1 MKKRKIKKKTNNET
15 DIKNN
20 EVENK
25 IEKENIS
32 DDTVNSEVKIE
43 ELDKNKEEKVKEIE
57 KYIEEKEKELAENI
71 KETKERE
78 AEETT
83 EEIETKE
90 LEEDKDISE
99 NHKNEEVVEKETVEE
114 TGKDEKQED
123 NEEKV
128 EMEIHDTA
136 KFDVIPE
143 SNFKLN
149 EELED
154 IAKEKNKI
162 KRITITSIVAFVLLM
177 IFSTIFSLL
186 NLSNP
191 RIIKNV
197 YINNIPVENL
207 FVSEAESKLNKIYQ
221 DEYDKDITL
230 KLNDFEYKVRP
241 KQIEFKPEIEKTVKD
256 AYNFGRNKNI
266 FKNNYDILGQYF
278 RIKKI
283 PMTSNFNKEL
293 YDGVLTDLTSKIPG
307 QVKQPSYNIED
318 KTLFVYPGEEGLVL
332 DNEKIKKKIIE
343 RFEGKAEE
351 NVIEIPVSKVAPNKI
366 DIEQIY
372 KEVKKDPIDASY
384 NPETKKVVI
393 EENGIDF
400 DISLDE
406 AKKIFLENKEEYQI
420 PIKIIPPKVR
430 LGDLKLP
437 IFDNTIATYSTN
449 YNPGLVGRTKNLQI
463 AASKINGLILKP
475 GETFSY
481 NKVLGKR
488 TIAAG
493 YQNAAIFSGGK
504 VVDDVGGGICQISST
519 LYGAVLNANLQVIER
534 TNHGM
539 QTSYSKPGMDA
550 TVYYGSLDF
559 KFKNN
564 RNVPI
569 KLFASV
575 SGGRAVIS
583 IKGENPEGEKANVTT
598 ETLRVIPRKLI
609 VKEDPNMEIGKEVVQ
624 QGGADGKEVRTYKQV
639 IRNGQAQARTIVST
653 DIYNPS
659 DRIVVKG
666 TKKVEPKSEP
676 KPEPKPEPEGKP
688 EEETETEDDV

>member
-1 MKKRKIKKKTNNET
+1 MKKRKIRKKFKNNVKENNNNLNKYKKKEVEKVEEVEQSEQPEKLEEITKEKTEEILNNVEEKVE
-15 DIKNN
+15 DNIK
-20 EVENK
+20 EEAEKENK
-25 IEKENIS
+25 IEEVESEEKE
-32 DDTVNSEVKIE
+32 TFET
-43 ELDKNKEEKVKEIE
+43 EKVKED
-57 KYIEEKEKELAENI
+57 KLDKKLENGI
-71 KETKERE
+71 
-78 AEETT
+78 
-83 EEIETKE
+83 
-90 LEEDKDISE
+90 
-99 NHKNEEVVEKETVEE
+99 
-114 TGKDEKQED
+114 D

-136 KFDVIPE
+136 KVDVVPE
-143 SNFKLN
+143 NNFKLN

-154 IAKEKNKI
+154 IAKEKKKI
-162 KRITITSIVAFVLLM
+162 KKITISSIVLTVALL
-177 IFSTIFSLL
+177 ILSTIFALL

-207 FVSEAESKLNKIYQ
+207 LVTEAEGKLNKIYQ
-221 DEYDKDITL
+221 DDYDKDITL
-230 KLNDFEYKVRP
+230 KLNDFEYKIRP

-278 RIKKI
+278 KLKKI

-293 YDGVLTDLTSKIPG
+293 YDGVLKDLISKIPG
-307 QVKQPSYNIED
+307 QVKQPSYNIEE

-332 DNEKIKKKIIE
+332 DNEKVKKKIIE
-343 RFEGKAEE
+343 RFEGKTEE
-351 NVIEIPVSKVAPNKI
+351 NVIEIPVSKVEPNKI

-372 KEVKKDPIDASY
+372 NEVKKDPVDASY
-384 NPETKKVVI
+384 NKETKEVTI

-406 AKKIFLENKEEYQI
+406 AKKIFLENKGEYKI
-420 PIKIIPPKVR
+420 PLKIISPKIT
-430 LGDLKLP
+430 LNDLDLP
-437 IFDNTIATYSTN
+437 IFDNTISTYSTT
-449 YNPGLVGRTKNLQI
+449 YNAGLTGRTKNLKL
-463 AASKINGLILKP
+463 AASKLNGLILKP

-481 NKVLGKR
+481 NRVVGKR

-539 QTSYSKPGMDA
+539 QTSYSKPGIDA

-569 KLFASV
+569 KLYASV
-575 SGGRAVIS
+575 SGGKVVVS
-583 IKGENPEGEKANVTT
+583 IKGENPEGEKANITT
-598 ETLRVIPRKLI
+598 EILRVIPRKLI

-624 QGGADGKEVRTYKQV
+624 QGGADGKEVRTYKQIV
-639 IRNGQAQARTIVST
+639 KNGSSKGRTIVST

-666 TKKVEPKSEP
+666 TKKPEP
-676 KPEPKPEPEGKP
+676 KPEPKPEVKP
-688 EEETETEDDV
+688 EEEVKPESEVNTENKV

>member
-1 MKKRKIKKKTNNET
+1 MKKRKIRKKFKNNVKENNNNNNNLNKYKKKEVEKVEEVEQSEQPEKLEEITKEKTEEILNNVEEKVE
-15 DIKNN
+15 DNIK
-20 EVENK
+20 EEAEKENK
-25 IEKENIS
+25 IE
-32 DDTVNSEVKIE
+32 EVE
-43 ELDKNKEEKVKEIE
+43 S
-57 KYIEEKEKELAENI
+57 EEKETF
-71 KETKERE
+71 ETEKL
-78 AEETT
+78 
-83 EEIETKE
+83 K
-90 LEEDKDISE
+90 EDKLDKKLE
-99 NHKNEEVVEKETVEE
+99 NGIN
-114 TGKDEKQED
+114 

-136 KFDVIPE
+136 KVDVVPE
-143 SNFKLN
+143 NNFKLN

-154 IAKEKNKI
+154 IAKEKKKI
-162 KRITITSIVAFVLLM
+162 KKITISSIVLTVALL
-177 IFSTIFSLL
+177 ILSTIFALL

-207 FVSEAESKLNKIYQ
+207 LVTEAEGKLNKIYQ
-221 DEYDKDITL
+221 DDYDKDITL
-230 KLNDFEYKVRP
+230 KLNDFEYKIRP

-278 RIKKI
+278 KLKKI

-293 YDGVLTDLTSKIPG
+293 YDGVLKDLISKIPG
-307 QVKQPSYNIED
+307 QVKQPSYNIEE

-332 DNEKIKKKIIE
+332 DNEKVKKKIIE
-343 RFEGKAEE
+343 RFEGKTEE
-351 NVIEIPVSKVAPNKI
+351 NVIEIPVSKVEPNKI

-372 KEVKKDPIDASY
+372 NEVKKDPVDASY
-384 NPETKKVVI
+384 NKETKEVTI

-406 AKKIFLENKEEYQI
+406 AKKIFLENKGEYKI
-420 PIKIIPPKVR
+420 PLKIISPKIT
-430 LGDLKLP
+430 LNDLDLP
-437 IFDNTIATYSTN
+437 IFDNTISTYSTT
-449 YNPGLVGRTKNLQI
+449 YNAGLTGRTKNLKL
-463 AASKINGLILKP
+463 AASKLNGLILKP

-481 NKVLGKR
+481 NRVVGKR

-539 QTSYSKPGMDA
+539 QTSYSKPGIDA

-569 KLFASV
+569 KLYASV
-575 SGGRAVIS
+575 SGGKVVVS
-583 IKGENPEGEKANVTT
+583 IKGENPEGEKANITT
-598 ETLRVIPRKLI
+598 EILRVIPRKLI

-624 QGGADGKEVRTYKQV
+624 QGGADGKEVRTYKQIV
-639 IRNGQAQARTIVST
+639 KNGSSKGRTIVST

-666 TKKVEPKSEP
+666 TKKPEP
-676 KPEPKPEPEGKP
+676 KPEPKPEVKP
-688 EEETETEDDV
+688 EEEVKPESEVNTENKV

>member
-1 MKKRKIKKKTNNET
+1 MKKRKIRKKFKNNIKENNTNNNVNKYKKKVVEKVEEAEEITKEKVENNIKEET
-15 DIKNN
+15 EKENKLEKNIEN
-20 EVENK
+20 NISSDNNQIEEVENK
-25 IEKENIS
+25 EEKTFEN
-32 DDTVNSEVKIE
+32 E
-43 ELDKNKEEKVKEIE
+43 ELKEDKEEKH
-57 KYIEEKEKELAENI
+57 EN
-71 KETKERE
+71 
-78 AEETT
+78 
-83 EEIETKE
+83 
-90 LEEDKDISE
+90 
-99 NHKNEEVVEKETVEE
+99 VV
-114 TGKDEKQED
+114 D

-136 KFDVIPE
+136 KVDVLPE
-143 SNFKLN
+143 NNFKLN

-154 IAKEKNKI
+154 IAKEKK
-162 KRITITSIVAFVLLM
+162 KVKKATISIVALIVAIL
-177 IFSTIFSLL
+177 IFSTIFALL

-207 FVSEAESKLNKIYQ
+207 LVTEAEGKLNKIYQ
-221 DEYDKDITL
+221 DDYDKDITL
-230 KLNDFEYKVRP
+230 KLNDFEYKIRP

-278 RIKKI
+278 KLKKI

-293 YDGVLTDLTSKIPG
+293 YDGVLKDLISKIPG

-332 DNEKIKKKIIE
+332 DNEKIKNKIIE
-343 RFEGKAEE
+343 RFEGKTEE

-366 DIEQIY
+366 DIERIY
-372 KEVKKDPIDASY
+372 NEVKKAPVDASY
-384 NPETKKVVI
+384 NKETKEVTI

-406 AKKIFLENKEEYQI
+406 AKKIFLENKDEYQI
-420 PIKIIPPKVR
+420 PLKIIPPKIT
-430 LGDLKLP
+430 LNDLDLP
-437 IFDNTIATYSTN
+437 IFDNTISTYSTT
-449 YNPGLVGRTKNLQI
+449 YNAGLAGRTKNLKL
-463 AASKINGLILKP
+463 AASRLNGLILKP

-481 NKVLGKR
+481 NRAVGKR

-504 VVDDVGGGICQISST
+504 VVDDVGGGVCQISST

-539 QTSYSKPGMDA
+539 QTSYSKPGIDA

-569 KLFASV
+569 KLYASV
-575 SGGRAVIS
+575 SGGKVVVS
-583 IKGENPEGEKANVTT
+583 IKGENPEGEKANIST
-598 ETLRVIPRKLI
+598 EILRVIPRKLI

-639 IRNGQAQARTIVST
+639 VKNGSAKGTTIVST

-666 TKKVEPKSEP
+666 TKKPEP
-676 KPEPKPEPEGKP
+676 KPEPKPEVKP
-688 EEETETEDDV
+688 EPGTNEENKVEENTEEKTE

>member
-1 MKKRKIKKKTNNET
+1 MKKRKIRKKFKNNVKENNNNNLNKYKKKEVERVEEVEQSEQLEKLEEITKEKTEEILNNVEEKVE
-15 DIKNN
+15 DNIK
-20 EVENK
+20 EEAEKENK
-25 IEKENIS
+25 IEKVES
-32 DDTVNSEVKIE
+32 
-43 ELDKNKEEKVKEIE
+43 
-57 KYIEEKEKELAENI
+57 EEKETF
-71 KETKERE
+71 ETEKL
-78 AEETT
+78 
-83 EEIETKE
+83 K
-90 LEEDKDISE
+90 EDKLDKKLE
-99 NHKNEEVVEKETVEE
+99 N
-114 TGKDEKQED
+114 GID

-136 KFDVIPE
+136 KVDVVPE
-143 SNFKLN
+143 NNFKLN

-154 IAKEKNKI
+154 IAKEKKKI
-162 KRITITSIVAFVLLM
+162 KKITISSIVLIVALL
-177 IFSTIFSLL
+177 ILSTIFALL

-207 FVSEAESKLNKIYQ
+207 LVTEAEGKLNKIYQ
-221 DEYDKDITL
+221 DDYDKDITL
-230 KLNDFEYKVRP
+230 KLNDFEYKIRP

-278 RIKKI
+278 KLKKI

-293 YDGVLTDLTSKIPG
+293 YDGVLKDLISKIPG
-307 QVKQPSYNIED
+307 QVKQPSYNIEE

-332 DNEKIKKKIIE
+332 DNEKVKKKIIE
-343 RFEGKAEE
+343 RFEGKTEE
-351 NVIEIPVSKVAPNKI
+351 NVIEIPVSKVEPNKI

-372 KEVKKDPIDASY
+372 NEVKKDPVDASY
-384 NPETKKVVI
+384 NKETKEVTI

-406 AKKIFLENKEEYQI
+406 AKKIFLENKGEYKI
-420 PIKIIPPKVR
+420 PLKIIKPKIT
-430 LGDLKLP
+430 LNDLDLP
-437 IFDNTIATYSTN
+437 IFDNTISTYSTT
-449 YNPGLVGRTKNLQI
+449 YNAGLTGRTKNLKL

-481 NKVLGKR
+481 NRVVGKR

-539 QTSYSKPGMDA
+539 QTSYSKPGIDA

-575 SGGRAVIS
+575 SGGKVVVS
-583 IKGENPEGEKANVTT
+583 IKGENPEGEKANITT
-598 ETLRVIPRKLI
+598 EILRVIPRKLI

-624 QGGADGKEVRTYKQV
+624 QGGADGKEVRTYKQIV
-639 IRNGQAQARTIVST
+639 KNGSSKGRTIVST

-666 TKKVEPKSEP
+666 TKKPEP
-676 KPEPKPEPEGKP
+676 KPEPKPEVKP
-688 EEETETEDDV
+688 EEEVKPEPEVNTENKVEGKTE

>member
-1 MKKRKIKKKTNNET
+1 MKKRKIRKKFKNNIKENNTNNNVNKYKKKVVEKVEKIEEAEQPEEITKE
-15 DIKNN
+15 K
-20 EVENK
+20 VENNIK
-25 IEKENIS
+25 EETEKENKLENNTENNIS
-32 DDTVNSEVKIE
+32 SDNNQIE
-43 ELDKNKEEKVKEIE
+43 EVESKEEKTFENEELKED
-57 KYIEEKEKELAENI
+57 KEEKHEN
-71 KETKERE
+71 
-78 AEETT
+78 A
-83 EEIETKE
+83 
-90 LEEDKDISE
+90 
-99 NHKNEEVVEKETVEE
+99 V
-114 TGKDEKQED
+114 D

-136 KFDVIPE
+136 KVDVLPE
-143 SNFKLN
+143 NNFKLN

-154 IAKEKNKI
+154 IAKEKK
-162 KRITITSIVAFVLLM
+162 KVKKATISVVALIVAIL
-177 IFSTIFSLL
+177 IFSTIFALL

-207 FVSEAESKLNKIYQ
+207 LVTEAEGKLNKIYQ
-221 DEYDKDITL
+221 DDYDKDITL
-230 KLNDFEYKVRP
+230 KLNDFEYKIRP

-278 RIKKI
+278 KLKKI

-293 YDGVLTDLTSKIPG
+293 YDGVLKDLISKIPG

-332 DNEKIKKKIIE
+332 DNEKIKNKIIE
-343 RFEGKAEE
+343 RFEGKTEE

-372 KEVKKDPIDASY
+372 NEVKKEPVDASY
-384 NPETKKVVI
+384 NKETKEVTI

-406 AKKIFLENKEEYQI
+406 AKKIFLENKDEYQI
-420 PIKIIPPKVR
+420 PLKIIPPKIT
-430 LGDLKLP
+430 LNNLDLP
-437 IFDNTIATYSTN
+437 IFDNTISTYSTT
-449 YNPGLVGRTKNLQI
+449 YNAGLAGRTKNLKL
-463 AASKINGLILKP
+463 AASKLNGLILKP

-481 NKVLGKR
+481 NRVVGKR

-539 QTSYSKPGMDA
+539 QTSYSKPGIDA

-569 KLFASV
+569 KLYASV
-575 SGGRAVIS
+575 SGGKVVVS
-583 IKGENPEGEKANVTT
+583 IKGENPEGEKANIST
-598 ETLRVIPRKLI
+598 EILRVIPRKLI

-639 IRNGQAQARTIVST
+639 VKNGSAKGRAIVST

-666 TKKVEPKSEP
+666 TKKPEP
-676 KPEPKPEPEGKP
+676 KPEPKPEVKP
-688 EEETETEDDV
+688 EPGANEENKVEENTEEKTE

>member
-1 MKKRKIKKKTNNET
+1 MKKRKIRKKFKNNVKENNNNLNKYKKKEVEKVEEVEQSEQPEKLEEITKEKTEEILNNVEEKVE
-15 DIKNN
+15 DNIK
-20 EVENK
+20 EEAEKENK
-25 IEKENIS
+25 IE
-32 DDTVNSEVKIE
+32 EVE
-43 ELDKNKEEKVKEIE
+43 S
-57 KYIEEKEKELAENI
+57 EEKETF
-71 KETKERE
+71 ETEKL
-78 AEETT
+78 
-83 EEIETKE
+83 K
-90 LEEDKDISE
+90 EDKLDKKLE
-99 NHKNEEVVEKETVEE
+99 N
-114 TGKDEKQED
+114 GID

-136 KFDVIPE
+136 KVDVVPE
-143 SNFKLN
+143 NNFKLN

-154 IAKEKNKI
+154 IAKEKKKI
-162 KRITITSIVAFVLLM
+162 KKITISSIVLTVALL
-177 IFSTIFSLL
+177 ILSTIFALL

-207 FVSEAESKLNKIYQ
+207 LVTEAEGKLNKIYQ
-221 DEYDKDITL
+221 DDYDKDITL
-230 KLNDFEYKVRP
+230 KLNDFEYKIRP

-278 RIKKI
+278 KLKKI

-293 YDGVLTDLTSKIPG
+293 YDGVLKDLISKIPG
-307 QVKQPSYNIED
+307 QVKQPSYNIEE

-332 DNEKIKKKIIE
+332 DNEKVKKKIIE
-343 RFEGKAEE
+343 RFEGKTEE
-351 NVIEIPVSKVAPNKI
+351 NVIEIPVSKVEPNKI

-372 KEVKKDPIDASY
+372 NEVKKDPVDASY
-384 NPETKKVVI
+384 NKETKEVTI

-406 AKKIFLENKEEYQI
+406 AKKIFLENKGEYKI
-420 PIKIIPPKVR
+420 PLKIISPKIT
-430 LGDLKLP
+430 LNDLDLP
-437 IFDNTIATYSTN
+437 IFDNTISTYSTT
-449 YNPGLVGRTKNLQI
+449 YNAGLTGRTKNLKL
-463 AASKINGLILKP
+463 AASKLNGLILKP

-481 NKVLGKR
+481 NRVVGKR

-539 QTSYSKPGMDA
+539 QTSYSKPGIDA

-569 KLFASV
+569 KLYASV
-575 SGGRAVIS
+575 SGGKVVVS
-583 IKGENPEGEKANVTT
+583 IKGENPEGEKANITT
-598 ETLRVIPRKLI
+598 EILRVIPRKLI

-624 QGGADGKEVRTYKQV
+624 QGGADGKEVRTYKQIV
-639 IRNGQAQARTIVST
+639 KNGSSKGRTIVST

-666 TKKVEPKSEP
+666 TKKPEP
-676 KPEPKPEPEGKP
+676 KPEPKPEVKP
-688 EEETETEDDV
+688 EEEVKPESEVNTENKV

>member
-1 MKKRKIKKKTNNET
+1 MKKRKIRKKFKNNVKENNNNNLNKYKKKEVEKVEEVEQSEQPEKLEEITKEKTEEILNNVEEKVE
-15 DIKNN
+15 DNIK
-20 EVENK
+20 EEAEKENK
-25 IEKENIS
+25 IE
-32 DDTVNSEVKIE
+32 EVE
-43 ELDKNKEEKVKEIE
+43 S
-57 KYIEEKEKELAENI
+57 EEKETF
-71 KETKERE
+71 ETVKL
-78 AEETT
+78 
-83 EEIETKE
+83 K
-90 LEEDKDISE
+90 EDKLDKKLE
-99 NHKNEEVVEKETVEE
+99 N
-114 TGKDEKQED
+114 GID

-136 KFDVIPE
+136 KVDVVPE
-143 SNFKLN
+143 NNFKLN

-154 IAKEKNKI
+154 IAKEKKKI
-162 KRITITSIVAFVLLM
+162 KKITIYSIVLTVALL
-177 IFSTIFSLL
+177 ILSTIFALL

-207 FVSEAESKLNKIYQ
+207 LVTEAEGKLNKIYQ
-221 DEYDKDITL
+221 DDYDKDITL
-230 KLNDFEYKVRP
+230 KLNDFEYKIRP

-278 RIKKI
+278 KLKKI

-293 YDGVLTDLTSKIPG
+293 YDGVLKDLISKIPG
-307 QVKQPSYNIED
+307 QVKQPSYNIEE

-332 DNEKIKKKIIE
+332 DNEKVKKKIIE
-343 RFEGKAEE
+343 RFEGKTEE
-351 NVIEIPVSKVAPNKI
+351 NVIEIPVSKVEPNKI

-372 KEVKKDPIDASY
+372 NEVKKDPVDASY
-384 NPETKKVVI
+384 NKETKEVTI

-406 AKKIFLENKEEYQI
+406 AKKIFLENKSEYKI
-420 PIKIIPPKVR
+420 PLKIIKPKIT
-430 LGDLKLP
+430 LNDLDLP
-437 IFDNTIATYSTN
+437 IFDNTISTYSTT
-449 YNPGLVGRTKNLQI
+449 YNAGLTGRTKNLKL

-481 NKVLGKR
+481 NRVVGKR

-539 QTSYSKPGMDA
+539 QTSYSKPGIDA

-569 KLFASV
+569 KLYASV
-575 SGGRAVIS
+575 SGGKVVVS
-583 IKGENPEGEKANVTT
+583 IKGENPEGEKANITT
-598 ETLRVIPRKLI
+598 EILRVIPRKLI

-624 QGGADGKEVRTYKQV
+624 QGGADGKEVRTYKQIV
-639 IRNGQAQARTIVST
+639 KNGSSKGRTIVST

-666 TKKVEPKSEP
+666 TKKPEP
-676 KPEPKPEPEGKP
+676 KPEPKPEVKP
-688 EEETETEDDV
+688 EEEVKPESEVNTENKV

>member
-1 MKKRKIKKKTNNET
+1 MKKRKIRKKFKNNVKENNNNNNLNKYKKKEVERVEKVEQSEQPEKLEEITKEKTEEILNNVEEKVE
-15 DIKNN
+15 DNIK
-20 EVENK
+20 EEAEKENK
-25 IEKENIS
+25 IE
-32 DDTVNSEVKIE
+32 EVE
-43 ELDKNKEEKVKEIE
+43 S
-57 KYIEEKEKELAENI
+57 EEKETF
-71 KETKERE
+71 ETEKL
-78 AEETT
+78 
-83 EEIETKE
+83 K
-90 LEEDKDISE
+90 EDKLDKKLE
-99 NHKNEEVVEKETVEE
+99 N
-114 TGKDEKQED
+114 GID

-136 KFDVIPE
+136 KVDVVPE
-143 SNFKLN
+143 NNFKLN

-154 IAKEKNKI
+154 IAKEKKKI
-162 KRITITSIVAFVLLM
+162 KKITISSIVLTVALL
-177 IFSTIFSLL
+177 ILSTIFALL

-207 FVSEAESKLNKIYQ
+207 LVTEAEGKLNKIYQ
-221 DEYDKDITL
+221 DDYDKDITL
-230 KLNDFEYKVRP
+230 KLNDFEYKIRP
-241 KQIEFKPEIEKTVKD
+241 KQIEFRPEIEKTVKD

-278 RIKKI
+278 KLKKI

-293 YDGVLTDLTSKIPG
+293 YDGVLKDLISKIPG
-307 QVKQPSYNIED
+307 QVKQPSYNIEE

-332 DNEKIKKKIIE
+332 DNEKVKKKIIE
-343 RFEGKAEE
+343 RFEGKTEE
-351 NVIEIPVSKVAPNKI
+351 NVIEIPVSKVEPNKI

-372 KEVKKDPIDASY
+372 NEVKKDPVDASY
-384 NPETKKVVI
+384 NKETKEVTI

-406 AKKIFLENKEEYQI
+406 AKKIFLENKGEYKI
-420 PIKIIPPKVR
+420 PLKIISPKIT
-430 LGDLKLP
+430 LNDLDLP
-437 IFDNTIATYSTN
+437 IFDNTISTYSTT
-449 YNPGLVGRTKNLQI
+449 YNAGLTGRTKNLKL
-463 AASKINGLILKP
+463 AASKLNGLILKP

-481 NKVLGKR
+481 NRVVGKR

-539 QTSYSKPGMDA
+539 QTSYSKPGIDA

-569 KLFASV
+569 KLYASV
-575 SGGRAVIS
+575 SGGKVVVS
-583 IKGENPEGEKANVTT
+583 IKGENPEGEKANITT
-598 ETLRVIPRKLI
+598 EILRVIPRKLI

-624 QGGADGKEVRTYKQV
+624 QGGADGKEVRTYKQIV
-639 IRNGQAQARTIVST
+639 KNGSSKGRTIVST

-666 TKKVEPKSEP
+666 TKKPEP
-676 KPEPKPEPEGKP
+676 KPEPKPEVKP
-688 EEETETEDDV
+688 EEEVKPESEVNTENKV

>member
-1 MKKRKIKKKTNNET
+1 MKKRKIRKKFKNNIKENNNNDLNKYKKKEIGKVEEVEQSEQLEKITKEKTEEILNNVEEKVE
-15 DIKNN
+15 DNIK
-20 EVENK
+20 EEAEKENK
-25 IEKENIS
+25 IE
-32 DDTVNSEVKIE
+32 EVE
-43 ELDKNKEEKVKEIE
+43 S
-57 KYIEEKEKELAENI
+57 EEKETF
-71 KETKERE
+71 ETEKL
-78 AEETT
+78 
-83 EEIETKE
+83 K
-90 LEEDKDISE
+90 EDKLDKKLE
-99 NHKNEEVVEKETVEE
+99 NEI
-114 TGKDEKQED
+114 D

-136 KFDVIPE
+136 KVDVVPE
-143 SNFKLN
+143 NNFKLN

-154 IAKEKNKI
+154 IAKEKKKI
-162 KRITITSIVAFVLLM
+162 KKITISSVALIVALL
-177 IFSTIFSLL
+177 ILSTIFALL

-207 FVSEAESKLNKIYQ
+207 LVTEAEGKLNKIYQ
-221 DEYDKDITL
+221 DDYDKDITL
-230 KLNDFEYKVRP
+230 KLNDFEYKIRP

-278 RIKKI
+278 KLKKI

-293 YDGVLTDLTSKIPG
+293 YDGVLKDLMSKIPG
-307 QVKQPSYNIED
+307 QVKQPSYNIEE

-332 DNEKIKKKIIE
+332 DNEKVKKKIIE
-343 RFEGKAEE
+343 RFEGKTEE

-372 KEVKKDPIDASY
+372 NEVKKDPVDANY
-384 NPETKKVVI
+384 NKETKEVTI

-406 AKKIFLENKEEYQI
+406 AKKIFLENKDEYKI
-420 PIKIIPPKVR
+420 PLKIIPPKIT
-430 LGDLKLP
+430 LNDLDLP
-437 IFDNTIATYSTN
+437 IFNNTISTYSTT
-449 YNPGLVGRTKNLQI
+449 YNANLTGRTKNLKL
-463 AASKINGLILKP
+463 AASKLNGLILKP

-481 NKVLGKR
+481 NRVVGKR

-539 QTSYSKPGMDA
+539 QTSYSKPGIDA

-569 KLFASV
+569 KLYASV
-575 SGGRAVIS
+575 SGGKVVVS
-583 IKGENPEGEKANVTT
+583 IKGENPEGEKANITT
-598 ETLRVIPRKLI
+598 EILRVIPRKLI

-624 QGGADGKEVRTYKQV
+624 QGGADGKEVRTYKQIV
-639 IRNGQAQARTIVST
+639 KNGSVKGRTIVST

-666 TKKVEPKSEP
+666 TKKPEP
-676 KPEPKPEPEGKP
+676 KPEPKPEAKPEVEVKPESEINTENKVEGK
-688 EEETETEDDV
+688 TE

>member
-1 MKKRKIKKKTNNET
+1 MKKRKIRKKFKNNIKENNTNNNVNKYKKKVVEKVEEAEQPEEITKEKVENN
-15 DIKNN
+15 IKEEIEKENKLENN
-20 EVENK
+20 TENNISSDNNQIEEVENK
-25 IEKENIS
+25 EEKTFEN
-32 DDTVNSEVKIE
+32 E
-43 ELDKNKEEKVKEIE
+43 ELKEDKEEKH
-57 KYIEEKEKELAENI
+57 EN
-71 KETKERE
+71 
-78 AEETT
+78 A
-83 EEIETKE
+83 
-90 LEEDKDISE
+90 
-99 NHKNEEVVEKETVEE
+99 V
-114 TGKDEKQED
+114 D

-136 KFDVIPE
+136 KVDVLPE
-143 SNFKLN
+143 NNFKLN

-154 IAKEKNKI
+154 IAKEKK
-162 KRITITSIVAFVLLM
+162 KVKKATISVVALIVAIL
-177 IFSTIFSLL
+177 IFSTIFALL

-207 FVSEAESKLNKIYQ
+207 LVTEAEGKLNKIYQ
-221 DEYDKDITL
+221 DDYDKDITL
-230 KLNDFEYKVRP
+230 KLNDFEYKIRP

-278 RIKKI
+278 KLKKI

-293 YDGVLTDLTSKIPG
+293 YDGVLKDLISKIPG

-332 DNEKIKKKIIE
+332 DNEKIKNKIIE
-343 RFEGKAEE
+343 RFEGKTEE

-372 KEVKKDPIDASY
+372 NEVKKDPVDASY
-384 NPETKKVVI
+384 NKETKEVTI

-406 AKKIFLENKEEYQI
+406 AKKIFLENKDEYQI
-420 PIKIIPPKVR
+420 PLKIIPPKIT
-430 LGDLKLP
+430 LNDLDLP
-437 IFDNTIATYSTN
+437 IFDNTISTYSTT
-449 YNPGLVGRTKNLQI
+449 YNAGLAGRTKNLKL
-463 AASKINGLILKP
+463 AASKLNGLILKP

-481 NKVLGKR
+481 NRVVGKR

-539 QTSYSKPGMDA
+539 QTSYSKPGIDA
-550 TVYYGSLDF
+550 TVYYLSL
-559 KFKNN
+559 
-564 RNVPI
+564 I
-569 KLFASV
+569 H
-575 SGGRAVIS
+575 I
-583 IKGENPEGEKANVTT
+583 
-598 ETLRVIPRKLI
+598 
-609 VKEDPNMEIGKEVVQ
+609 
-624 QGGADGKEVRTYKQV
+624 
-639 IRNGQAQARTIVST
+639 
-653 DIYNPS
+653 
-659 DRIVVKG
+659 
-666 TKKVEPKSEP
+666 SEP
-676 KPEPKPEPEGKP
+676 TRPY
-688 EEETETEDDV
+688 

>member
-1 MKKRKIKKKTNNET
+1 MKKRKIRKKFKNNIKENNTNNNVNKYKKKVVEKLKEAEQPEEITKEKVENNIKEET
-15 DIKNN
+15 EKENKLENN
-20 EVENK
+20 IENNISSDNNQIEEVENK
-25 IEKENIS
+25 EEKTFEN
-32 DDTVNSEVKIE
+32 E
-43 ELDKNKEEKVKEIE
+43 ELKEDKEEKH
-57 KYIEEKEKELAENI
+57 EN
-71 KETKERE
+71 
-78 AEETT
+78 
-83 EEIETKE
+83 
-90 LEEDKDISE
+90 
-99 NHKNEEVVEKETVEE
+99 VV
-114 TGKDEKQED
+114 D

-136 KFDVIPE
+136 KVDVLPE
-143 SNFKLN
+143 NNFKLN

-154 IAKEKNKI
+154 IAKEKK
-162 KRITITSIVAFVLLM
+162 KVKKATISIVALIVAIL
-177 IFSTIFSLL
+177 IFSTIFALL

-207 FVSEAESKLNKIYQ
+207 LVTEAEGKLNKIYQ
-221 DEYDKDITL
+221 DDYDKDITL
-230 KLNDFEYKVRP
+230 KLNDFEYKIRP

-278 RIKKI
+278 KLKKI

-293 YDGVLTDLTSKIPG
+293 YDGVLKDLISKIPG

-332 DNEKIKKKIIE
+332 DNEKIKNKIIE
-343 RFEGKAEE
+343 RFEGKTEE

-372 KEVKKDPIDASY
+372 NEVKKDPVDASY
-384 NPETKKVVI
+384 NKETKEVII

-406 AKKIFLENKEEYQI
+406 AKKIFLENKDEYQI
-420 PIKIIPPKVR
+420 PLKIIPPKIT
-430 LGDLKLP
+430 LNNLDLP
-437 IFDNTIATYSTN
+437 IFDNTISTYSTT
-449 YNPGLVGRTKNLQI
+449 YNAGLAGRTKNLKL
-463 AASKINGLILKP
+463 AASKLNGLILKP

-481 NKVLGKR
+481 NRVVGKR

-539 QTSYSKPGMDA
+539 QTSYSKPGIDA

-569 KLFASV
+569 KLYASV
-575 SGGRAVIS
+575 SGGKVVIS
-583 IKGENPEGEKANVTT
+583 IKGENPEDEKANITT
-598 ETLRVIPRKLI
+598 EILRVIPRKLI

-639 IRNGQAQARTIVST
+639 VKNGSSKGRTIVST

-666 TKKVEPKSEP
+666 TKKPEP
-676 KPEPKPEPEGKP
+676 KPEPKPEVKP
-688 EEETETEDDV
+688 EPGTNEENKVEENTEEKTE

>member
-1 MKKRKIKKKTNNET
+1 MKKRKIRKKFKNNIKENNTNNNVNKYKKKVVEKVEEAEQPEEITKEKVENN
-15 DIKNN
+15 IKEEIEKENKLENN
-20 EVENK
+20 TENNISSDNNQIEEVENK
-25 IEKENIS
+25 EEKTFEN
-32 DDTVNSEVKIE
+32 E
-43 ELDKNKEEKVKEIE
+43 ELKEDKEEKH
-57 KYIEEKEKELAENI
+57 EN
-71 KETKERE
+71 
-78 AEETT
+78 A
-83 EEIETKE
+83 
-90 LEEDKDISE
+90 
-99 NHKNEEVVEKETVEE
+99 V
-114 TGKDEKQED
+114 D

-136 KFDVIPE
+136 KVDVLPE
-143 SNFKLN
+143 NNFKLN

-154 IAKEKNKI
+154 IAKEKK
-162 KRITITSIVAFVLLM
+162 KVKKATISVVALIVAIL
-177 IFSTIFSLL
+177 IFSTIFALL

-207 FVSEAESKLNKIYQ
+207 LVTEAEGKLNKIYQ
-221 DEYDKDITL
+221 DDYDKDITL
-230 KLNDFEYKVRP
+230 KLNDFEYKIRP

-278 RIKKI
+278 KLKKI

-293 YDGVLTDLTSKIPG
+293 YDGVLKDLISKIPG

-332 DNEKIKKKIIE
+332 DNEKIKNKIIE
-343 RFEGKAEE
+343 RFEGKTEE

-372 KEVKKDPIDASY
+372 NEVKKDPVDASY
-384 NPETKKVVI
+384 NKETKEVTI

-406 AKKIFLENKEEYQI
+406 AKKIFLENKDEYQI
-420 PIKIIPPKVR
+420 PLKIIPPKIT
-430 LGDLKLP
+430 LNDLDLP
-437 IFDNTIATYSTN
+437 IFDNTISTYSTT
-449 YNPGLVGRTKNLQI
+449 YNAGLAGRTKNLKL
-463 AASKINGLILKP
+463 AASRLNGLILKP

-481 NKVLGKR
+481 NRAVGKR

-504 VVDDVGGGICQISST
+504 VVDDVGGGVCQISST

-539 QTSYSKPGMDA
+539 QTSYSKPGIDA

-569 KLFASV
+569 KLYASV
-575 SGGRAVIS
+575 SGGKVVVS
-583 IKGENPEGEKANVTT
+583 IKGENPEGEKANIST
-598 ETLRVIPRKLI
+598 EILRVIPRKLI

-639 IRNGQAQARTIVST
+639 VKNGSAKGTTIVST

-666 TKKVEPKSEP
+666 TKKPET
-676 KPEPKPEPEGKP
+676 KPEPKPEVKP
-688 EEETETEDDV
+688 EPGANEENKVEENTEEKTE

>member
-1 MKKRKIKKKTNNET
+1 MKKRKIRKKFKNNIKENNTNNNVNKYKKKVVEKVEEAEQPEEITKEKVENNIKEET
-15 DIKNN
+15 EKENKLEKNIEN
-20 EVENK
+20 NISSDNNQIEEVENK
-25 IEKENIS
+25 EEKTFEN
-32 DDTVNSEVKIE
+32 E
-43 ELDKNKEEKVKEIE
+43 ELKEDKEEKH
-57 KYIEEKEKELAENI
+57 EN
-71 KETKERE
+71 
-78 AEETT
+78 
-83 EEIETKE
+83 
-90 LEEDKDISE
+90 
-99 NHKNEEVVEKETVEE
+99 VV
-114 TGKDEKQED
+114 D

-136 KFDVIPE
+136 KVDVLPE
-143 SNFKLN
+143 NNFKLN

-154 IAKEKNKI
+154 IAKEKK
-162 KRITITSIVAFVLLM
+162 KVKKATISIVALIVAIL
-177 IFSTIFSLL
+177 IFSTIFALL

-197 YINNIPVENL
+197 YINNIAVENL
-207 FVSEAESKLNKIYQ
+207 LVTEAEGKLNKIYQ
-221 DEYDKDITL
+221 DDYDKDITL
-230 KLNDFEYKVRP
+230 KLNDFEYKIRP

-278 RIKKI
+278 KLKKI

-293 YDGVLTDLTSKIPG
+293 YDGVLKDLISKIPG

-332 DNEKIKKKIIE
+332 DNEKIKNKIIE
-343 RFEGKAEE
+343 RFEGKTEE

-372 KEVKKDPIDASY
+372 NEVKKDPVDASY
-384 NPETKKVVI
+384 NKETKEVTI

-406 AKKIFLENKEEYQI
+406 AKKIFLENKDEYQI
-420 PIKIIPPKVR
+420 PLKIIPPKIT
-430 LGDLKLP
+430 LNDLDLP
-437 IFDNTIATYSTN
+437 IFDNTISTYSTT
-449 YNPGLVGRTKNLQI
+449 YNAGLAGRTKNLKL
-463 AASKINGLILKP
+463 AASRLNGLILKP

-481 NKVLGKR
+481 NKVVGKR

-504 VVDDVGGGICQISST
+504 VVDDVGGGVCQISST

-539 QTSYSKPGMDA
+539 QTSYSKPGIDA

-569 KLFASV
+569 KLYASV
-575 SGGRAVIS
+575 SGGKVVVS
-583 IKGENPEGEKANVTT
+583 IKGENPEGEKANIST
-598 ETLRVIPRKLI
+598 EILRVIPRKLI

-639 IRNGQAQARTIVST
+639 VKNGSAKGTTIVST

-666 TKKVEPKSEP
+666 TKKPEP
-676 KPEPKPEPEGKP
+676 KPEPKPEVKP
-688 EEETETEDDV
+688 EPGTNEENKVEENTEEKTE

>member
-1 MKKRKIKKKTNNET
+1 MKKRKIRKKFKNNIKENNTNNNVNKYKKKVVEKVEKIEEAEQPEEITKE
-15 DIKNN
+15 K
-20 EVENK
+20 VENNIK
-25 IEKENIS
+25 EETEKENKLENNTENNIS
-32 DDTVNSEVKIE
+32 SDNNQIE
-43 ELDKNKEEKVKEIE
+43 EVESKEEKTFENEELKED
-57 KYIEEKEKELAENI
+57 KEEKHEN
-71 KETKERE
+71 
-78 AEETT
+78 A
-83 EEIETKE
+83 
-90 LEEDKDISE
+90 
-99 NHKNEEVVEKETVEE
+99 V
-114 TGKDEKQED
+114 D

-136 KFDVIPE
+136 KVDVLPE
-143 SNFKLN
+143 NNFKLN

-154 IAKEKNKI
+154 IAKEKK
-162 KRITITSIVAFVLLM
+162 KVKKATISVVALIVAIL
-177 IFSTIFSLL
+177 IFSTIFALL

-207 FVSEAESKLNKIYQ
+207 LVTEAEGKLNKIYQ
-221 DEYDKDITL
+221 DDYDKDITL
-230 KLNDFEYKVRP
+230 KLNDFEYKIRP

-266 FKNNYDILGQYF
+266 FKNSYDILGQYF
-278 RIKKI
+278 KLKKI

-293 YDGVLTDLTSKIPG
+293 YDGVLKDLISKIPG

-332 DNEKIKKKIIE
+332 DNEKIKNKIIE
-343 RFEGKAEE
+343 RFEGKTEE

-366 DIEQIY
+366 DIERIY
-372 KEVKKDPIDASY
+372 NEVKKAPVDASY
-384 NPETKKVVI
+384 NKETKEVTI

-400 DISLDE
+400 DISLDK
-406 AKKIFLENKEEYQI
+406 AKKIFLENKDEYQI
-420 PIKIIPPKVR
+420 PLKIIPPKIT
-430 LGDLKLP
+430 LNDLDLP
-437 IFDNTIATYSTN
+437 IFDNTISTYSTT
-449 YNPGLVGRTKNLQI
+449 YNAGLAGRTKNLKL
-463 AASKINGLILKP
+463 AASKLNGLILKP

-481 NKVLGKR
+481 NRAVGKR

-504 VVDDVGGGICQISST
+504 VVDDVGGGVCQISST

-539 QTSYSKPGMDA
+539 QTSYSKPGIDA

-569 KLFASV
+569 KLYASV
-575 SGGRAVIS
+575 SGGKVVVS
-583 IKGENPEGEKANVTT
+583 IKGENPEGEKANIST
-598 ETLRVIPRKLI
+598 EILRVIPRKLI

-639 IRNGQAQARTIVST
+639 VKNGSAKGTTIVST

-666 TKKVEPKSEP
+666 TKKPEP
-676 KPEPKPEPEGKP
+676 KPEPKPEVKP
-688 EEETETEDDV
+688 EPGTNEENKVEENTEEKTE

>member
-1 MKKRKIKKKTNNET
+1 MYNMKKRKIRKKFKNNIKENNTNNNVNKYKKKVVEKVEEAEQPEEITKEKVENNIKEET
-15 DIKNN
+15 EKENKLENN
-20 EVENK
+20 TENNISSDNNQIEEVENK
-25 IEKENIS
+25 EEKTFEN
-32 DDTVNSEVKIE
+32 E
-43 ELDKNKEEKVKEIE
+43 ELKEDKEEKH
-57 KYIEEKEKELAENI
+57 EN
-71 KETKERE
+71 
-78 AEETT
+78 A
-83 EEIETKE
+83 
-90 LEEDKDISE
+90 
-99 NHKNEEVVEKETVEE
+99 V
-114 TGKDEKQED
+114 D

-136 KFDVIPE
+136 KVDVLPE
-143 SNFKLN
+143 NNFKLN

-154 IAKEKNKI
+154 IAKEKK
-162 KRITITSIVAFVLLM
+162 KVKKATISVVALIVAIL
-177 IFSTIFSLL
+177 IFSTIFALL

-207 FVSEAESKLNKIYQ
+207 LVTEAEGKLNKIYQ
-221 DEYDKDITL
+221 DDYDKDITL
-230 KLNDFEYKVRP
+230 KLNDFEYKIRP

-278 RIKKI
+278 KLKKI

-293 YDGVLTDLTSKIPG
+293 YDGVLKDLISKIPG

-332 DNEKIKKKIIE
+332 DNEKIKNKIIE
-343 RFEGKAEE
+343 RFEGKTEE

-372 KEVKKDPIDASY
+372 NEVKKDPVDASY
-384 NPETKKVVI
+384 NKETKEVII

-406 AKKIFLENKEEYQI
+406 AKKIFLENKDEYQI
-420 PIKIIPPKVR
+420 PLKIIPPKIT
-430 LGDLKLP
+430 LNNLDLP
-437 IFDNTIATYSTN
+437 IFDNTISTYSTT
-449 YNPGLVGRTKNLQI
+449 YNAGLAGRTKNLKL
-463 AASKINGLILKP
+463 AASKLNGLILKP

-481 NKVLGKR
+481 NRVVGKR

-539 QTSYSKPGMDA
+539 QTSYSKPGIDA

-569 KLFASV
+569 KLYASV
-575 SGGRAVIS
+575 SGGKVVVS
-583 IKGENPEGEKANVTT
+583 IKGENPEGEKANIST
-598 ETLRVIPRKLI
+598 EILRVIPRKLI

-639 IRNGQAQARTIVST
+639 VKNGSSKGRTIVST

-666 TKKVEPKSEP
+666 TKKPEP
-676 KPEPKPEPEGKP
+676 KPEPKPEVKP
-688 EEETETEDDV
+688 EPGTNEENKVEENTEEKTE

>member
-1 MKKRKIKKKTNNET
+1 MKKRKIRKKFKNNVKENNNNLNKYKKKEVERVEEVEQSEQIEKLEEITKEKTEEILNNVEEKVE
-15 DIKNN
+15 DNIK
-20 EVENK
+20 EEAEKENK
-25 IEKENIS
+25 IEKVES
-32 DDTVNSEVKIE
+32 
-43 ELDKNKEEKVKEIE
+43 
-57 KYIEEKEKELAENI
+57 EEKETF
-71 KETKERE
+71 ETEKL
-78 AEETT
+78 
-83 EEIETKE
+83 K
-90 LEEDKDISE
+90 EDKLDKKLE
-99 NHKNEEVVEKETVEE
+99 N
-114 TGKDEKQED
+114 GID

-136 KFDVIPE
+136 KVDVVPE
-143 SNFKLN
+143 NNFKLN

-154 IAKEKNKI
+154 IAKEKKKI
-162 KRITITSIVAFVLLM
+162 KKITISSIVLTVALL
-177 IFSTIFSLL
+177 ILSTIFALL

-207 FVSEAESKLNKIYQ
+207 LVTEAEGKLNKIYQ
-221 DEYDKDITL
+221 DDYDKDITL
-230 KLNDFEYKVRP
+230 KLNDFEYKIRP

-278 RIKKI
+278 KLKKI

-293 YDGVLTDLTSKIPG
+293 YDGVLKDLISKIPG
-307 QVKQPSYNIED
+307 QVKQPSYNIEE

-332 DNEKIKKKIIE
+332 DNEKVKKKIIE
-343 RFEGKAEE
+343 RFEGKTEE

-372 KEVKKDPIDASY
+372 NEVKKDPVDANY
-384 NPETKKVVI
+384 NKETKEVTI

-406 AKKIFLENKEEYQI
+406 AKKIFLENKDEYKI
-420 PIKIIPPKVR
+420 PLKIIPPKIT
-430 LGDLKLP
+430 LNDLDLP
-437 IFDNTIATYSTN
+437 IFDNTISTYSTT
-449 YNPGLVGRTKNLQI
+449 YNAGLTARTKNLKL

-481 NKVLGKR
+481 NRVVGKR

-539 QTSYSKPGMDA
+539 QTSYSKPGIDA

-569 KLFASV
+569 KLYASV
-575 SGGRAVIS
+575 SGGKVVVS
-583 IKGENPEGEKANVTT
+583 IKGENPEGEKANITT
-598 ETLRVIPRKLI
+598 EILRVIPRKLI

-624 QGGADGKEVRTYKQV
+624 QGGADGKEVRTYKQIV
-639 IRNGQAQARTIVST
+639 KNGSSKGRTIVST

-666 TKKVEPKSEP
+666 TKKPEP
-676 KPEPKPEPEGKP
+676 KPEPKPEVKPEPEVNTENKVEGK
-688 EEETETEDDV
+688 TE

>member
-1 MKKRKIKKKTNNET
+1 MKKRKIRKKFKNNIKENNTNNNVNKYKKKVVEKVEEAEQPEEIRKEKVENN
-15 DIKNN
+15 IKEEIEKENKLENN
-20 EVENK
+20 TENNISSDNNQIEEVENK
-25 IEKENIS
+25 EEKTFEN
-32 DDTVNSEVKIE
+32 E
-43 ELDKNKEEKVKEIE
+43 ELKEDKEEKH
-57 KYIEEKEKELAENI
+57 EN
-71 KETKERE
+71 
-78 AEETT
+78 
-83 EEIETKE
+83 
-90 LEEDKDISE
+90 L
-99 NHKNEEVVEKETVEE
+99 V
-114 TGKDEKQED
+114 D

-136 KFDVIPE
+136 KVDVLPE
-143 SNFKLN
+143 NNFKLN

-154 IAKEKNKI
+154 IAKEKK
-162 KRITITSIVAFVLLM
+162 KVKKATISIVALIVAIL
-177 IFSTIFSLL
+177 IFSTIFALL

-207 FVSEAESKLNKIYQ
+207 LVTEAEGKLNKIYQ
-221 DEYDKDITL
+221 DDYDKDITL
-230 KLNDFEYKVRP
+230 KLNDFEYKIRP

-278 RIKKI
+278 KLKKI

-293 YDGVLTDLTSKIPG
+293 YDGVLKDLISKIPG

-332 DNEKIKKKIIE
+332 DNEKIKNKIIE
-343 RFEGKAEE
+343 RFEGKTEE

-366 DIEQIY
+366 DIERIY
-372 KEVKKDPIDASY
+372 NEVKRDPVDASY
-384 NPETKKVVI
+384 NKETKEVTI

-406 AKKIFLENKEEYQI
+406 AKKIFLENKHEYQI
-420 PIKIIPPKVR
+420 PLKIIPPKIT
-430 LGDLKLP
+430 LNDLDLP
-437 IFDNTIATYSTN
+437 IFDNTISTYSTT
-449 YNPGLVGRTKNLQI
+449 YNAGLAGRTKNLKL
-463 AASKINGLILKP
+463 AASKLNGLILKP

-481 NKVLGKR
+481 NRVVGKR

-539 QTSYSKPGMDA
+539 QTSYSKPGIDA

-569 KLFASV
+569 KLYASV
-575 SGGRAVIS
+575 SGGKVVIS
-583 IKGENPEGEKANVTT
+583 IKGENPEGEKANIST
-598 ETLRVIPRKLI
+598 EILRVIPRKLI

-639 IRNGQAQARTIVST
+639 VKNGSSKGRTIVST

-666 TKKVEPKSEP
+666 TKKPEP
-676 KPEPKPEPEGKP
+676 KPEPKPEVKP
-688 EEETETEDDV
+688 EPGTNEENKVEENTEEKTE

>member
-1 MKKRKIKKKTNNET
+1 MKKRKIRKKFKNNIKENNTNNNVNKYKKKVVEKVEEAEQPEEIKIEKVENNIKEET
-15 DIKNN
+15 EKENKLEKNTEN
-20 EVENK
+20 NISSDNNQIEEVENK
-25 IEKENIS
+25 EEKTFEN
-32 DDTVNSEVKIE
+32 E
-43 ELDKNKEEKVKEIE
+43 ELKEDKEEKH
-57 KYIEEKEKELAENI
+57 EN
-71 KETKERE
+71 
-78 AEETT
+78 
-83 EEIETKE
+83 
-90 LEEDKDISE
+90 
-99 NHKNEEVVEKETVEE
+99 VV
-114 TGKDEKQED
+114 D

-136 KFDVIPE
+136 KVDVLPE
-143 SNFKLN
+143 NNFKLN

-154 IAKEKNKI
+154 IAKEKK
-162 KRITITSIVAFVLLM
+162 KVKKATISVVALIVAIL
-177 IFSTIFSLL
+177 IFSTIFALL

-207 FVSEAESKLNKIYQ
+207 LVTEAEGKLNKIYQ
-221 DEYDKDITL
+221 DDYDKDITL
-230 KLNDFEYKVRP
+230 KLNDFEYKIRP

-278 RIKKI
+278 KLKKI

-293 YDGVLTDLTSKIPG
+293 YDGVLKDLISKIPG

-332 DNEKIKKKIIE
+332 DNEKIKNKIIE
-343 RFEGKAEE
+343 RFEGKTEE

-372 KEVKKDPIDASY
+372 NEVKKDPVDASY
-384 NPETKKVVI
+384 NKETKEVTI

-406 AKKIFLENKEEYQI
+406 AKKIFLENKDEYQI
-420 PIKIIPPKVR
+420 PLKIIPPKIT
-430 LGDLKLP
+430 LNDLDLP
-437 IFDNTIATYSTN
+437 IFDNTISTYSTT
-449 YNPGLVGRTKNLQI
+449 YNAGLAGRTKNLKL
-463 AASKINGLILKP
+463 AASRLNGLILKP

-481 NKVLGKR
+481 NRAVGKR

-504 VVDDVGGGICQISST
+504 VVDDVGGGVCQISST

-539 QTSYSKPGMDA
+539 QTSYSKPGIDA

-569 KLFASV
+569 KLYASV
-575 SGGRAVIS
+575 SGGKVVVS
-583 IKGENPEGEKANVTT
+583 IKGENPEGEKANIST
-598 ETLRVIPRKLI
+598 EILRVIPRKLI

-639 IRNGQAQARTIVST
+639 VKNGSAKGTTIVST

-666 TKKVEPKSEP
+666 TKKPEP
-676 KPEPKPEPEGKP
+676 KPEPKPEVKP
-688 EEETETEDDV
+688 EPGTNEENKVEENTEEKTE

>member
-1 MKKRKIKKKTNNET
+1 MKKRKIRKKFKNNVKENNNNLNKYKKKEVEREEVEQSEQLEKLEEITKEKTEEILNNVEEKVE
-15 DIKNN
+15 DNIK
-20 EVENK
+20 EEAEKENK
-25 IEKENIS
+25 IEKVES
-32 DDTVNSEVKIE
+32 
-43 ELDKNKEEKVKEIE
+43 
-57 KYIEEKEKELAENI
+57 EEKETF
-71 KETKERE
+71 ETEKL
-78 AEETT
+78 
-83 EEIETKE
+83 K
-90 LEEDKDISE
+90 EDKLDKKLE
-99 NHKNEEVVEKETVEE
+99 N
-114 TGKDEKQED
+114 GID

-136 KFDVIPE
+136 KVDVVPE
-143 SNFKLN
+143 NNFKLN

-154 IAKEKNKI
+154 IAKEKKKI
-162 KRITITSIVAFVLLM
+162 KKITISSIVLTVALL
-177 IFSTIFSLL
+177 ILSTIFALL

-207 FVSEAESKLNKIYQ
+207 LVTEAEGKLNKIYQ
-221 DEYDKDITL
+221 DDYDKDITL
-230 KLNDFEYKVRP
+230 KLNDFEYKIRP

-278 RIKKI
+278 KLKKI

-293 YDGVLTDLTSKIPG
+293 YDGVLKDLISKIPG
-307 QVKQPSYNIED
+307 QVKQPSYNIEE

-332 DNEKIKKKIIE
+332 DNEKVKKKIIE
-343 RFEGKAEE
+343 RFEGKTEE
-351 NVIEIPVSKVAPNKI
+351 NVIEIPVSKVEPNKI

-372 KEVKKDPIDASY
+372 NEVKKDPVDASY
-384 NPETKKVVI
+384 NKETKEVTI

-406 AKKIFLENKEEYQI
+406 AKKIFLENKGEYKI
-420 PIKIIPPKVR
+420 PLKIIKPKIT
-430 LGDLKLP
+430 LNDLDLP
-437 IFDNTIATYSTN
+437 IFDNTISTYLTT
-449 YNPGLVGRTKNLQI
+449 YNAGLTGRTKNLKL

-481 NKVLGKR
+481 NRVVGKR

-539 QTSYSKPGMDA
+539 QTSYSKPGIDA

-569 KLFASV
+569 KLYASV
-575 SGGRAVIS
+575 SGGKVVVS
-583 IKGENPEGEKANVTT
+583 IKGENPEGEKANITT
-598 ETLRVIPRKLI
+598 EILRVIPRKLI

-624 QGGADGKEVRTYKQV
+624 QGGADGKEVRTYKQIV
-639 IRNGQAQARTIVST
+639 KNGSSKGRTIVST

-666 TKKVEPKSEP
+666 TKKPEP
-676 KPEPKPEPEGKP
+676 KPEPKPEVKP
-688 EEETETEDDV
+688 EEEVKPEPEVNTENKVEGKTE

>member
-1 MKKRKIKKKTNNET
+1 MKKRKIRKKFKNNIKENNTNNNVNKYKKKVVEKVEEAEQPEEITKEKVENN
-15 DIKNN
+15 IKEEIEKENKLENN
-20 EVENK
+20 TENNISSDNNQIEEVENK
-25 IEKENIS
+25 EEKTFEN
-32 DDTVNSEVKIE
+32 E
-43 ELDKNKEEKVKEIE
+43 ELKEDKEEKH
-57 KYIEEKEKELAENI
+57 EN
-71 KETKERE
+71 
-78 AEETT
+78 A
-83 EEIETKE
+83 
-90 LEEDKDISE
+90 
-99 NHKNEEVVEKETVEE
+99 V
-114 TGKDEKQED
+114 D

-136 KFDVIPE
+136 KVDVLPE
-143 SNFKLN
+143 NNFKLN

-154 IAKEKNKI
+154 IAKEKK
-162 KRITITSIVAFVLLM
+162 KVKKATISVVALIVAIL
-177 IFSTIFSLL
+177 IFSTIFALL

-207 FVSEAESKLNKIYQ
+207 LVTEAEGKLNKIYQ
-221 DEYDKDITL
+221 DDYDKDITL
-230 KLNDFEYKVRP
+230 KLNDFEYKIRP

-278 RIKKI
+278 KLKKI

-293 YDGVLTDLTSKIPG
+293 YDGVLKDLISKIPG

-332 DNEKIKKKIIE
+332 DNEKIKNKIIE
-343 RFEGKAEE
+343 RFEGKTEE

-372 KEVKKDPIDASY
+372 NEVKKDPVDASY
-384 NPETKKVVI
+384 NKETKEVTI

-406 AKKIFLENKEEYQI
+406 AKKIFLENKDEYQI
-420 PIKIIPPKVR
+420 PLKIIPPKIT
-430 LGDLKLP
+430 LNDLDLP
-437 IFDNTIATYSTN
+437 IFDNTISTYSTT
-449 YNPGLVGRTKNLQI
+449 YNAGLAGRTKNLKL
-463 AASKINGLILKP
+463 AASKLNGLILKP

-481 NKVLGKR
+481 NRVVGKR

-539 QTSYSKPGMDA
+539 QTSYSKPGIDA

-569 KLFASV
+569 KLYASV
-575 SGGRAVIS
+575 GGGKVIIS
-583 IKGENPEGEKANVTT
+583 IKGENPEGEKANIST
-598 ETLRVIPRKLI
+598 EILRVIPRKLI

-639 IRNGQAQARTIVST
+639 VKNGSSKGRTIVST

-666 TKKVEPKSEP
+666 TKKPEP
-676 KPEPKPEPEGKP
+676 KPEPKPEVKP
-688 EEETETEDDV
+688 EPGTNEENKVEENTEEKTE

>member
-1 MKKRKIKKKTNNET
+1 MKKRKIRKKFKNNVKENNNNLNKYKKKEVEREEEVEQSEQLEKLEEITKEKTEEILNNVEEKVE
-15 DIKNN
+15 DNIK
-20 EVENK
+20 EEAEKENK
-25 IEKENIS
+25 IEKVES
-32 DDTVNSEVKIE
+32 
-43 ELDKNKEEKVKEIE
+43 
-57 KYIEEKEKELAENI
+57 EEKETF
-71 KETKERE
+71 ETEKL
-78 AEETT
+78 
-83 EEIETKE
+83 K
-90 LEEDKDISE
+90 EDKLDKKLE
-99 NHKNEEVVEKETVEE
+99 N
-114 TGKDEKQED
+114 GID

-136 KFDVIPE
+136 KVDVVPE
-143 SNFKLN
+143 NNFKLN

-154 IAKEKNKI
+154 IAKEKKKI
-162 KRITITSIVAFVLLM
+162 KKITISSIVLTVALL
-177 IFSTIFSLL
+177 ILSTIFALL

-207 FVSEAESKLNKIYQ
+207 LVTEAEGKLNKIYQ
-221 DEYDKDITL
+221 DDYDKDITL
-230 KLNDFEYKVRP
+230 KLNDFEYKIRP

-278 RIKKI
+278 KLKKI

-293 YDGVLTDLTSKIPG
+293 YDGVLKDLISKIPG
-307 QVKQPSYNIED
+307 QVKQPSYNIEE

-332 DNEKIKKKIIE
+332 DNEKVKKKIIE
-343 RFEGKAEE
+343 RFEGKTEE
-351 NVIEIPVSKVAPNKI
+351 NVIEIPVSKVEPNKI

-372 KEVKKDPIDASY
+372 NEVKKDPVDASY
-384 NPETKKVVI
+384 NKETKEVTI

-406 AKKIFLENKEEYQI
+406 AKKIFLENKGEYKI
-420 PIKIIPPKVR
+420 PLKIIKPKIT
-430 LGDLKLP
+430 LNDLDLP
-437 IFDNTIATYSTN
+437 IFDNTISTYSTT
-449 YNPGLVGRTKNLQI
+449 YNAGLTGRTKNLKL

-481 NKVLGKR
+481 NRVVGKR

-539 QTSYSKPGMDA
+539 QTSYSKPGIDA

-575 SGGRAVIS
+575 SGGKVVVS
-583 IKGENPEGEKANVTT
+583 IKGENPEGEKANITT
-598 ETLRVIPRKLI
+598 EILRVIPRKLI

-624 QGGADGKEVRTYKQV
+624 QGGADGKEVRTYKQIV
-639 IRNGQAQARTIVST
+639 KNGSSKGRTIVST

-666 TKKVEPKSEP
+666 TKKPEP
-676 KPEPKPEPEGKP
+676 KPEPKPEVKP
-688 EEETETEDDV
+688 EEEVKPEPEVNTENKVEGKTE

>member
-1 MKKRKIKKKTNNET
+1 MKKRKIRKKFKNNIKENNTNNNVNKYKKKVVEKLKEAEQPEEITKEKVENNIKEET
-15 DIKNN
+15 EKENKLENN
-20 EVENK
+20 IENNISSDNNQIEEVENK
-25 IEKENIS
+25 EEKTFEN
-32 DDTVNSEVKIE
+32 E
-43 ELDKNKEEKVKEIE
+43 ELKEDKEEKH
-57 KYIEEKEKELAENI
+57 EN
-71 KETKERE
+71 
-78 AEETT
+78 
-83 EEIETKE
+83 
-90 LEEDKDISE
+90 
-99 NHKNEEVVEKETVEE
+99 VV
-114 TGKDEKQED
+114 D

-136 KFDVIPE
+136 KVDVLPE
-143 SNFKLN
+143 NNFKLN

-154 IAKEKNKI
+154 IAKEKK
-162 KRITITSIVAFVLLM
+162 KVKKATISIVALIVAIL
-177 IFSTIFSLL
+177 IFSTIFALL

-207 FVSEAESKLNKIYQ
+207 LVTEAEGKLNKIYQ
-221 DEYDKDITL
+221 DDYDKDITL
-230 KLNDFEYKVRP
+230 KLNDFEYKIRP

-278 RIKKI
+278 KLKKI

-293 YDGVLTDLTSKIPG
+293 YDGVLKDLISKIPG

-332 DNEKIKKKIIE
+332 DNEKIKNKIIE
-343 RFEGKAEE
+343 RFEGKTEE

-372 KEVKKDPIDASY
+372 NEVKKDPVDASY
-384 NPETKKVVI
+384 NKETKEVII

-406 AKKIFLENKEEYQI
+406 AKKIFLENKDEYQI
-420 PIKIIPPKVR
+420 PLKIIPPKIT
-430 LGDLKLP
+430 LNNLDLP
-437 IFDNTIATYSTN
+437 IFDNTISTYSTT
-449 YNPGLVGRTKNLQI
+449 YNAGLAGRTKNLKL
-463 AASKINGLILKP
+463 AASKLNGLILKP

-481 NKVLGKR
+481 NRVVGKR

-539 QTSYSKPGMDA
+539 QTSYSKPGIDA

-569 KLFASV
+569 KLYASV
-575 SGGRAVIS
+575 SGGKVVIS
-583 IKGENPEGEKANVTT
+583 IKGENPEDEKANITT
-598 ETLRVIPRKLI
+598 EILRVIPRKLI

-639 IRNGQAQARTIVST
+639 VKNGSSKGRTIVST

-666 TKKVEPKSEP
+666 TKKPEP
-676 KPEPKPEPEGKP
+676 KPEPKPEVKP
-688 EEETETEDDV
+688 EPGTNEENKVEENTEEKKE

>member
-1 MKKRKIKKKTNNET
+1 MKKRKIRKKFKNNVKENNNNNNLNKYKKKEVEKVEEVEQSEQPEKLEEITKEKTEEILNNVEEKVE
-15 DIKNN
+15 DNIK
-20 EVENK
+20 EEAEKENK
-25 IEKENIS
+25 IE
-32 DDTVNSEVKIE
+32 EVE
-43 ELDKNKEEKVKEIE
+43 S
-57 KYIEEKEKELAENI
+57 EEKETF
-71 KETKERE
+71 ETEKL
-78 AEETT
+78 
-83 EEIETKE
+83 K
-90 LEEDKDISE
+90 EDKLDKKLE
-99 NHKNEEVVEKETVEE
+99 N
-114 TGKDEKQED
+114 GID

-136 KFDVIPE
+136 KVDVVPE
-143 SNFKLN
+143 NNFKLN

-154 IAKEKNKI
+154 IAKEKKKI
-162 KRITITSIVAFVLLM
+162 KKITISSIVLTVALL
-177 IFSTIFSLL
+177 ILSTIFALL

-207 FVSEAESKLNKIYQ
+207 LVTEAEGKLNKIYQ
-221 DEYDKDITL
+221 DDYDKDITL
-230 KLNDFEYKVRP
+230 KLNDFEYKIRP

-278 RIKKI
+278 KLKKI

-293 YDGVLTDLTSKIPG
+293 YDGVLKDLISKIPG
-307 QVKQPSYNIED
+307 QVKQPSYNIEE

-332 DNEKIKKKIIE
+332 DNEKVKKKIIE
-343 RFEGKAEE
+343 RFEGKTEE
-351 NVIEIPVSKVAPNKI
+351 NVIEIPVSKVEPNKI

-372 KEVKKDPIDASY
+372 NEVKKDPVDASY
-384 NPETKKVVI
+384 NKETKEVTI

-406 AKKIFLENKEEYQI
+406 AKKIFLENKGEYKI
-420 PIKIIPPKVR
+420 PLKIISPKIT
-430 LGDLKLP
+430 LNDLDLP
-437 IFDNTIATYSTN
+437 IFDNTISTYSTT
-449 YNPGLVGRTKNLQI
+449 YNAGLTGRTKNLKL
-463 AASKINGLILKP
+463 AASKLNGLILKP

-481 NKVLGKR
+481 NRVVGKR

-539 QTSYSKPGMDA
+539 QTSYSKPGIDA

-569 KLFASV
+569 KLYASV
-575 SGGRAVIS
+575 SGGKVVVS
-583 IKGENPEGEKANVTT
+583 IKGENPEGEKANITT
-598 ETLRVIPRKLI
+598 EILRVIPRKLI

-624 QGGADGKEVRTYKQV
+624 QGGADGKEVRTYKQIV
-639 IRNGQAQARTIVST
+639 KNGSSKGRTIVST

-666 TKKVEPKSEP
+666 TKKPEP
-676 KPEPKPEPEGKP
+676 KPEPKPEVKP
-688 EEETETEDDV
+688 EEEVKPESEVNTENKV

>member
-1 MKKRKIKKKTNNET
+1 MKKRKIRKKFKNNVKENNNNLNKYKKKEVEREEVEQSEQLEKLEEITKEKTEEILNNVEEKVE
-15 DIKNN
+15 DNIK
-20 EVENK
+20 EEAEKENK
-25 IEKENIS
+25 IE
-32 DDTVNSEVKIE
+32 EVE
-43 ELDKNKEEKVKEIE
+43 S
-57 KYIEEKEKELAENI
+57 EEKETF
-71 KETKERE
+71 ETEKL
-78 AEETT
+78 
-83 EEIETKE
+83 K
-90 LEEDKDISE
+90 EDKLDKKLE
-99 NHKNEEVVEKETVEE
+99 N
-114 TGKDEKQED
+114 GID

-136 KFDVIPE
+136 KVDVVPE
-143 SNFKLN
+143 NNFKLN

-154 IAKEKNKI
+154 IAKEKKKI
-162 KRITITSIVAFVLLM
+162 KKITISSIVLTVALL
-177 IFSTIFSLL
+177 ILSTIFALL

-207 FVSEAESKLNKIYQ
+207 LVTEAEGKLNKIYQ
-221 DEYDKDITL
+221 DDYDKDITL
-230 KLNDFEYKVRP
+230 KLNDFEYKIRP

-278 RIKKI
+278 KLKKI

-293 YDGVLTDLTSKIPG
+293 YDGVLKDLISKIPG
-307 QVKQPSYNIED
+307 QVKQPSYNIEE

-332 DNEKIKKKIIE
+332 DNEKVKKKIIE
-343 RFEGKAEE
+343 RFEGKTEE
-351 NVIEIPVSKVAPNKI
+351 NVIEIPVSKVEPNKI

-372 KEVKKDPIDASY
+372 NEVKKDPVDASY
-384 NPETKKVVI
+384 NKETKEVTI

-406 AKKIFLENKEEYQI
+406 AKKIFLENKGEYKI
-420 PIKIIPPKVR
+420 PLKIISPKIT
-430 LGDLKLP
+430 LNDLDLP
-437 IFDNTIATYSTN
+437 IFDNTISTYSTT
-449 YNPGLVGRTKNLQI
+449 YNAGLTGRTKNLKL

-481 NKVLGKR
+481 NRVVGKR

-539 QTSYSKPGMDA
+539 QTSYSKPGIDA

-569 KLFASV
+569 KLYASV
-575 SGGRAVIS
+575 SGGKVVVS
-583 IKGENPEGEKANVTT
+583 IKGENPEGEKANITT
-598 ETLRVIPRKLI
+598 EILRVIPRKLI

-624 QGGADGKEVRTYKQV
+624 QGGADGKEVRTYKQIV
-639 IRNGQAQARTIVST
+639 KNGSSKGRTIVST

-666 TKKVEPKSEP
+666 TKKPEP
-676 KPEPKPEPEGKP
+676 KPEPKPEVKP
-688 EEETETEDDV
+688 EEEVKPEPEVNTENKVEGKTE